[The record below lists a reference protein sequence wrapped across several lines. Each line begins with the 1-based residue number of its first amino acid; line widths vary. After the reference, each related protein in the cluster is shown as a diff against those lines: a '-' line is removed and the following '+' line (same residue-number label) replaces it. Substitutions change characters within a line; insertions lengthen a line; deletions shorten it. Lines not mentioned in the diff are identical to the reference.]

1 MRDIPAFA
9 PLLAAPFTQ
18 AALETGRTLEA
29 HALLERMQQQS
40 PSIDLVEAL
49 ARLDLH
55 LDPAASTAGRY
66 LGHLEQSPSL
76 IAASR
81 WLDLE
86 KLQQDPHRDV
96 VDRALD
102 KAIRPLG
109 RYRCAACGFEAQ
121 QHYWH
126 CPGCQSW
133 DSYPP
138 RRVEEL

>member
-1 MRDIPAFA
+1 
-9 PLLAAPFTQ
+9 
-18 AALETGRTLEA
+18 
-29 HALLERMQQQS
+29 MQQQS

-109 RYRCAACGFEAQ
+109 DQVTTASATTSTPASLQALTMASNCSRVPSR
-121 QHYWH
+121 
-126 CPGCQSW
+126 
-133 DSYPP
+133 DSTW
-138 RRVEEL
+138 